1 VGLVQS
7 DVAVAHKMQ
16 LQFLGKEVFR
26 KDNRYIF
33 AGEPIKGD
41 SFDCKNIISHGVSNN
56 KEVRSILRFR
66 EVRNEDFLILRAVQS
81 L

>member
-7 DVAVAHKMQ
+7 NIAVAHKMQ
-16 LQFLGKEVFR
+16 LQFLGKEIFR

-33 AGEPIKGD
+33 ACEAIEGD
-41 SFDCKNIISHGVSNN
+41 SFDSKNIISNGIPNN

-66 EVRNEDFLILRAVQS
+66 EVRNEDFLIFRAVQS

>member
-7 DVAVAHKMQ
+7 DVAVAHEME
-16 LQFLGKEVFR
+16 LQFLGLEIFR
-26 KDNRYIF
+26 KDNRYVF
-33 AGEPIKGD
+33 ACEAIKGD
-41 SFDCKNIISHGVSNN
+41 SFDSKNVISHGVSNN

-66 EVRNEDFLILRAVQS
+66 EVRNEDFLIFRAVQP